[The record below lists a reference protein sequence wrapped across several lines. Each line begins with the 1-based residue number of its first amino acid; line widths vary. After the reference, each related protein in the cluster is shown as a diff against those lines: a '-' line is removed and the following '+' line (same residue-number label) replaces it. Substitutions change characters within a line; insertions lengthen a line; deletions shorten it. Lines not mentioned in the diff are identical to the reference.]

1 MPETRRIHKG
11 SPGFGRSLRLGP
23 RAGIESFLACPQRSP
38 GKLRRM
44 LISTFR
50 EFSKRGIITKTAF
63 SARAQVFSHQQSVYS
78 DVELLNRTLNLPLYG
93 SGDHDHDFHA
103 FFGTLW
109 LPFSPVFTLMQSDRH
124 APPKSALAINRT
136 DHIRSADVKPSVEST
151 QMTTTFPSE
160 RIERSILLLRG
171 HKILLDVH
179 LAALYGVTTKWLNEQ
194 VKRNRSRF
202 PADFMFQLTTEET
215 ASLRSQSATSNRAEA
230 GDATG
235 PMPSPSRA

>member
-1 MPETRRIHKG
+1 
-11 SPGFGRSLRLGP
+11 
-23 RAGIESFLACPQRSP
+23 
-38 GKLRRM
+38 M